1 MCACTCWSVSA
12 LMTVP
17 RHESDWLIAMAS
29 LSESPVAP
37 DLGRT
42 HSAQRPQWCARRTEW
57 APGAV
62 GTEQHQRLCVICMDE
77 GKSHLFTACG
87 HKCVCAMCA
96 ARIRAVAAAAET
108 GATCPVCRVVSTTIV
123 RVYD

>member
-1 MCACTCWSVSA
+1 
-12 LMTVP
+12 
-17 RHESDWLIAMAS
+17 
-29 LSESPVAP
+29 
-37 DLGRT
+37 
-42 HSAQRPQWCARRTEW
+42 
-57 APGAV
+57 
-62 GTEQHQRLCVICMDE
+62 MDE